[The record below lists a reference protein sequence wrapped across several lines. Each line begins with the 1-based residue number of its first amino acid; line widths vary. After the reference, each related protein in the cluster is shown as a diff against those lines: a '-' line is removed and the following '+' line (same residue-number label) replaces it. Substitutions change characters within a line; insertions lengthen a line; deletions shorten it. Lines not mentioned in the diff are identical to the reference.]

1 MPKKDSR
8 KKQVKKSEFDYEELM
23 KKTSLTKSELE
34 SLKDVFDMFDLDSS
48 GTIEKKEMKKALE
61 SLFGE
66 DNELLEESKSKVY
79 GFDNLMND
87 LDENE
92 DGVIDFEEFVSL
104 MTNGISLDVDRE
116 STDKVHKIFCVEEG
130 EDGFTKDDLR
140 KIADE
145 LNIEITD
152 KELEKMIKIDD
163 KDEDEKIN
171 ADEFY
176 DILNQL
182 PTTVEEPVP
191 KSKNSKKAKK

>member
-152 KELEKMIKIDD
+152 KELEKMIKIAD

>member
-79 GFDNLMND
+79 GFENLMND
-87 LDENE
+87 LDENG

-152 KELEKMIKIDD
+152 KELEKMIKIAD

>member
-1 MPKKDSR
+1 
-8 KKQVKKSEFDYEELM
+8 M

-145 LNIEITD
+145 LNSEITD
-152 KELEKMIKIDD
+152 KELEKMIKIAD